1 MRHHSGIAES
11 RKRNFAPRRV
21 IARKTLAATARTVTI
36 SPQDAARITLFT
48 GRATSIPSNSHRF
61 SRDKPMET
69 QDIFQTLK
77 DTLVEQFELD
87 PAKITPEA
95 RLYEDLDLDSIDAVD
110 MIIKLQEL
118 TGCKV
123 SPEDFKEVRTVGDV
137 ERVIG
142 KLLAARG

>member
-1 MRHHSGIAES
+1 
-11 RKRNFAPRRV
+11 
-21 IARKTLAATARTVTI
+21 
-36 SPQDAARITLFT
+36 
-48 GRATSIPSNSHRF
+48 
-61 SRDKPMET
+61 MET
-69 QDIFQTLK
+69 QDIFQTLR

-110 MIIKLQEL
+110 MVIKLQEM
-118 TGCKV
+118 TGTKV

-137 ERVIG
+137 QRVIE

>member
-1 MRHHSGIAES
+1 
-11 RKRNFAPRRV
+11 
-21 IARKTLAATARTVTI
+21 
-36 SPQDAARITLFT
+36 
-48 GRATSIPSNSHRF
+48 
-61 SRDKPMET
+61 MET
-69 QDIFQTLK
+69 QDIFQTLRN
-77 DTLVEQFELD
+77 TLVEQFELD
-87 PAKITPEA
+87 PAKITPES

-137 ERVIG
+137 QRVIE

>member
-1 MRHHSGIAES
+1 
-11 RKRNFAPRRV
+11 
-21 IARKTLAATARTVTI
+21 
-36 SPQDAARITLFT
+36 
-48 GRATSIPSNSHRF
+48 
-61 SRDKPMET
+61 MET
-69 QDIFQTLK
+69 QDVFETLK
-77 DTLVEQFELD
+77 STLVEQFELD

-123 SPEDFKEVRTVGDV
+123 SPEDFKGVQTVGDV
-137 ERVIG
+137 QRVIE